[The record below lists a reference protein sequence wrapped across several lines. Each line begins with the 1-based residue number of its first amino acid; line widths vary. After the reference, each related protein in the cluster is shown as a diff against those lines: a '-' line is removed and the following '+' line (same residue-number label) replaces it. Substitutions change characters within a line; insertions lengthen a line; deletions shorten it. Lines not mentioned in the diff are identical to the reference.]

1 MPPND
6 KTKPAPRPDCPRQYH
21 DDYIGRPASRARWP
35 VLLAA
40 LGGLLLICA
49 AFHVVSQGGIG

>member
-6 KTKPAPRPDCPRQYH
+6 KAKTAPRPDCPRQYH
-21 DDYIGRPASRARWP
+21 DDYIGKPPTNTRGP

-40 LGGLLLICA
+40 LGGLVLVCA
-49 AFHVVSQGGIG
+49 ALYVVSQGGIG